1 MILSYLCTPLRYVE
15 YLCCTH
21 DETQNE
27 TFDMRKSFRR
37 IYSRIENIRFWYMY
51 TRTKSFRGKS
61 WKYSINFSES
71 IPHLCFHRRV
81 FKLVLFAKGAQER
94 IRGIFIGDASC
105 DTVQVRRK
113 ILHIALQRLFSWI
126 LRSHAAPGFAVQY
139 ISFALSLDYQV
150 GRSNRYSWKPNFLNV
165 VEDSRRKNFI

>member
-1 MILSYLCTPLRYVE
+1 ML
-15 YLCCTH
+15 
-21 DETQNE
+21 
-27 TFDMRKSFRR
+27 
-37 IYSRIENIRFWYMY
+37 YSRWNTEWNVWHEKKFSSSIFARIENIRFWYMY

-71 IPHLCFHRRV
+71 IPHLCLHRRV

-94 IRGIFIGDASC
+94 IRGILIGDASC
-105 DTVQVRRK
+105 VTVQVRRK

-150 GRSNRYSWKPNFLNV
+150 GRSNRYRWKPNFLNV
-165 VEDSRRKNFI
+165 VGDSRRKNFI